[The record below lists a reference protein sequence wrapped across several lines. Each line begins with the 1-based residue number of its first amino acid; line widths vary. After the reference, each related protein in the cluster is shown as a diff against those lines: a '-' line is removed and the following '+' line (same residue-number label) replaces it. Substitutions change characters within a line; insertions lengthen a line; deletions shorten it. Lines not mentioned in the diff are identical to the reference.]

1 MNHGEIVEEN
11 TVQELFADPRHPY
24 TKQLLA
30 AAK

>member
-1 MNHGEIVEEN
+1 MKYKIEEN
-11 TVQELFADPRHPY
+11 TVQELFANPRHPY